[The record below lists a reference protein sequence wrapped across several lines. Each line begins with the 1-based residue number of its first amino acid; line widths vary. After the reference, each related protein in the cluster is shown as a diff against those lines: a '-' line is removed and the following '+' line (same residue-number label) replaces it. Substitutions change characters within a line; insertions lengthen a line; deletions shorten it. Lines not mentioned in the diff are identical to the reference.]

1 MKFQIFGWRNTQL
14 DQVSRIEE
22 GLINNGQELDN
33 NNPDIIYSNNDMY
46 DDILNFASQQ
56 ISKPLIILNV
66 LDLQVNNPK
75 YDLEKVKNQLTQ
87 ANIITCISNTVKDQ
101 IYDTLNLKAH
111 VIYNPVK
118 DIRYDNNI
126 QKTIPFLYV
135 GRANDYRKR
144 FSLIKDAFINFP
156 EIQNTLVTCGSENP
170 FFGKHIG
177 IVNDQDLNYL
187 YNTSKFLLFPSS
199 FEGLG
204 LPMIEAMIAGCV
216 PITCSDNKTAI
227 EFCPS
232 EFICDPSP
240 QSYFN
245 KLLELNDNYS
255 KFQQIAIEYGI
266 KYYSLMNKNQIAQNI
281 INLC

>member
-1 MKFQIFGWRNTQL
+1 MPCYALLQNPRTFQNLQTSYLRRPNLLRTPCYRYHRNLFFLFEIFCVKIL
-14 DQVSRIEE
+14 F
-22 GLINNGQELDN
+22 L
-33 NNPDIIYSNNDMY
+33 P
-46 DDILNFASQQ
+46 LNFHSHSHFS
-56 ISKPLIILNV
+56 IPH
-66 LDLQVNNPK
+66 
-75 YDLEKVKNQLTQ
+75 
-87 ANIITCISNTVKDQ
+87 
-101 IYDTLNLKAH
+101 YDTLNLKAH

-135 GRANDYRKR
+135 GRANDHRKR